1 MIKNILLMGMQEQSI
16 ETTDVK
22 NMSPFE
28 EFKPGNDKIRFY
40 FSKITLKCGE

>member
-1 MIKNILLMGMQEQSI
+1 MIKSILLMGMQEP
-16 ETTDVK
+16 TAVK

-28 EFKPGNDKIRFY
+28 EFKPGDDKIRFY